1 MDRDR
6 INEAVLALLHL
17 GIHEHY
23 LAIPG
28 ARAWKSLDWAAMER
42 LHVKGLI
49 SDPATKA
56 RSVML
61 TEAGLHEAE
70 APFLRLFDAEGEAAP

>member
-1 MDRDR
+1 MRRD
-6 INEAVLALLHL
+6 V
-17 GIHEHY
+17 
-23 LAIPG
+23 G
-28 ARAWKSLDWAAMER
+28 AFVYARERTVQRGTKAAPRLEVARGRDSMER

-56 RSVML
+56 RSVRL

-70 APFLRLFDAEGEAAP
+70 AAFRRLFDVEGEAAP